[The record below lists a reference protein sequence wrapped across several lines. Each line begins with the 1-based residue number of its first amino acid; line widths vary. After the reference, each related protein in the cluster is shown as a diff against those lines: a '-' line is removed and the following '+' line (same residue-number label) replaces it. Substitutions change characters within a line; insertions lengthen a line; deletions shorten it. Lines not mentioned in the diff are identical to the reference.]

1 MANSAT
7 NQMPINND
15 DLEKL
20 LRMRAERN
28 QRTPKCARCRNHG
41 AVSALKGH
49 KRFCQWKDCMCV
61 KCTLIAERQRV
72 MAAQVALRRQ
82 QSQEEKEVK
91 DLERLLGPQA
101 SKLLNVIRQREIDPD
116 EEKNINNNEVK
127 AKSEQRSTDEEDDQG
142 PIEPPAKK
150 MKCPEDSKPMSVLDL
165 TTTPIPMPFQP
176 FPTTPTFYNPFL
188 YNSLVRNNQNGFNFF
203 PM

>member
-1 MANSAT
+1 MADSST
-7 NQMPINND
+7 VSMNNNE
-15 DLEKL
+15 LEKL

-91 DLERLLGPQA
+91 DLERLLGPEA
-101 SKLLNVIRQREIDPD
+101 SKLLTVIRQRETEPVDLQGVTVD
-116 EEKNINNNEVK
+116 DSKTELKL
-127 AKSEQRSTDEEDDQG
+127 TDEEEEQKQS
-142 PIEPPAKK
+142 PPPPKK
-150 MKCPEDSKPMSVLDL
+150 TKLSVEEVKPANVLDL
-165 TTTPIPMPFQP
+165 TTTPIPVTFQS
-176 FPTTPTFYNPFL
+176 FTPPPFYNQFL
-188 YNSLVRNNQNGFNFF
+188 YNSLMRNGQNGFNFF
-203 PM
+203 PMQ